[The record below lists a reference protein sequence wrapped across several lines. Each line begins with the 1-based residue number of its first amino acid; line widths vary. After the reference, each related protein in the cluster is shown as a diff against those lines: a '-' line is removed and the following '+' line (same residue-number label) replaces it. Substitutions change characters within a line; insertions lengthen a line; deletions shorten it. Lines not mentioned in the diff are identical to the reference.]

1 MRSKVFRITKLLALL
16 VLALAV
22 VTIIGC
28 KKKTA
33 DEPAVQAQTEEIV
46 QKTCPVMVGNP
57 INKNIFV
64 EYQGK
69 KVYFCC
75 NDCKAKFQ
83 ADPEK
88 YLGNLP
94 QFKDQAESMKK
105 QAEQTVDKTSDEMK
119 KAAENTPDM

>member
-1 MRSKVFRITKLLALL
+1 MRFRVLRITKLLALL

-33 DEPAVQAQTEEIV
+33 DEPAVQTQTDEIV
-46 QKTCPVMVGNP
+46 QTTCPVMVGNP
-57 INKNIFV
+57 IDQNVFV
-64 EYQGK
+64 MYQGK

-75 NDCKAKFQ
+75 PECKAKFQ

-88 YLGNLP
+88 YLDKLP

-105 QAEQTVDKTSDEMK
+105 QAEQAVDKTNDEMN
-119 KAAENTPDM
+119 KAAENMPDM

>member
-1 MRSKVFRITKLLALL
+1 MEKMRFRVMGITKLVALI

-22 VTIIGC
+22 VTVVGC

-33 DEPAVQAQTEEIV
+33 DESPMSAQAGTIEQT
-46 QKTCPVMVGNP
+46 TCPVMAGNP
-57 INKNIFV
+57 IDKNVFV

-75 NDCKAKFQ
+75 PECKAKFQ

-88 YLGNLP
+88 YLDKLP
-94 QFKDQAESMKK
+94 QFKE
-105 QAEQTVDKTSDEMK
+105 QAEQTMEKASDEMK
-119 KAAENTPDM
+119 KAAENMPDM